1 MTTHKLIRQ
10 RIWERLAAV
19 ALPDTRF
26 HMNFAEFI
34 PDFVDSVLATDRIC
48 ALPAFAA
55 SQFAFITPD
64 NSMVDLRRR
73 MIEAGKPFVMSSFRI
88 DRGFLLLDP
97 ADVPPGAA
105 PYAAWLDGME
115 HFAKPIT
122 LEDIARLGRF
132 DLMVTGASAVSTDGV
147 RFGKGHGYFDLE
159 WGMFSDLGV
168 ADENTLVVA
177 AVHDVGVVEDKLH
190 PSETD
195 ILADLIATPTRLID
209 THRRMRR
216 PRGIKWDLLSTDQIA
231 AMPPLAELA
240 HLRGIA

>member
-1 MTTHKLIRQ
+1 MATHKLIRQ
-10 RIWERLAAV
+10 RIWERRAAV
-19 ALPDTRF
+19 ARPDTRF

-48 ALPAFAA
+48 ALPAFGA

-88 DRGFLLLDP
+88 HRGFLLLDP
-97 ADVPPGAA
+97 ANVPPGAA
-105 PYAAWLDGME
+105 QYAAWMDGME

-209 THRRMRR
+209 THRRIRR

-240 HLRGIA
+240 HLRGIV